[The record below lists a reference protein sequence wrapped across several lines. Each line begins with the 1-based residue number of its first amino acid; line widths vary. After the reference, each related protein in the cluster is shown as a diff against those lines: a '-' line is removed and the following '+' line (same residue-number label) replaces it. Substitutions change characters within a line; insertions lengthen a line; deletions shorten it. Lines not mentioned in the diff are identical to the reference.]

1 MQRWAEKQKGDLEGK
16 RVRKAGEER
25 KERELRKQHEKVIEQ
40 GSGT

>member
-16 RVRKAGEER
+16 RDRKAEEER
-25 KERELRKQHEKVIEQ
+25 KEREVRKQHEKVVER